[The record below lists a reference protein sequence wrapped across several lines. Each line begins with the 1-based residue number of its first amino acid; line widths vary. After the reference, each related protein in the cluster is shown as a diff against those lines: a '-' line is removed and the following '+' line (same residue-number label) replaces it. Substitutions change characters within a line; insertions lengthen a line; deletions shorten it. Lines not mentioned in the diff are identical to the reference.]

1 MALLKSGRHKLT
13 REFMSTSVTVK
24 GEQMVQGTQKQ
35 SLRNSYVTGSKRKEM
50 ILSKSDN
57 EAH

>member
-1 MALLKSGRHKLT
+1 MALLKSGRHKIIM
-13 REFMSTSVTVK
+13 EFMSTSVTVK

-35 SLRNSYVTGSKRKEM
+35 SPRNSYVTGSKRKEM
-50 ILSKSDN
+50 ILLKSDN